1 LTQINACERRVRQA
15 VSEKNRRYGMQGTST
30 LKRHADLVDRMA
42 NTQGVDLE
50 ERMMAGKILPDDLSD
65 AVLAC
70 TGCANPE
77 ACEHW
82 LARNETAEQTPGY
95 CRNADLFARLKLGRR
110 A

>member
-1 LTQINACERRVRQA
+1 
-15 VSEKNRRYGMQGTST
+15 MQGTTT

-50 ERMMAGKILPDDLSD
+50 ERMMAGKVLPDDLSD

-82 LARNETAEQTPGY
+82 LARNETAEQTPDY
-95 CRNADLFARLKLGRR
+95 CRNADLFGRLKLGGH

>member
-1 LTQINACERRVRQA
+1 
-15 VSEKNRRYGMQGTST
+15 MQSSTT

-42 NTQGVDLE
+42 NAQGIDLE
-50 ERMMAGKILPDDLSD
+50 EQMMAGKIRPDQLSD

-77 ACEHW
+77 ACTHW
-82 LARNETAEQTPGY
+82 LAEHDHADRAPDY
-95 CRNADLFARLKLGRR
+95 CRNVDLFTMLKPGKT

>member
-1 LTQINACERRVRQA
+1 
-15 VSEKNRRYGMQGTST
+15 MQSTST

-42 NTQGVDLE
+42 NTQGIDLE
-50 ERMMAGKILPDDLSD
+50 ERMMAGKILPDDLGD

-70 TGCANPE
+70 TGCANPG

-82 LARNETAEQTPGY
+82 LAENKTASGRRPDY
-95 CRNADLFARLKLGRR
+95 CRNADLFARLKMGKH